1 MLRNTNRDEW
11 NADTGMLRSW
21 ERGRFVFTDD
31 FASLES
37 QGSVRIGLCQLVK
50 DGVLHRIARGIY
62 YYAGITGDINVKTS
76 FVMPSEETIAYAVA
90 ERERIRIIPYGDQ
103 AAKKLGI
110 TGMSISMLKY
120 LTDGAPRVINLA
132 KGRKIYFNHTSEV
145 KMFDFCNETMQMISS
160 AIRALGADMIGER
173 EKQIL
178 QEAIRKVPDKEFEKD
193 ITIPPAWVQAIMLEI
208 WNR

>member
-1 MLRNTNRDEW
+1 MREMLRT
-11 NADTGMLRSW
+11 W

-37 QGSVRIGLCQLVK
+37 LGSVRIGLCQLVK

-103 AAKKLGI
+103 AARKLGI
-110 TGMSISMLKY
+110 TGMSISTLRY

-178 QEAIRKVPDKEFEKD
+178 QEAIRKVPEKEFEKD
-193 ITIPPAWVQAIMLEI
+193 ITIPPAWVQVIMLEV

>member
-1 MLRNTNRDEW
+1 MDGTLTQMRRMLS
-11 NADTGMLRSW
+11 SW

-110 TGMSISMLKY
+110 IGMSISMLKY

>member
-1 MLRNTNRDEW
+1 MYGTLTQMR
-11 NADTGMLRSW
+11 GMLRSW

-103 AAKKLGI
+103 SARKLGI
-110 TGMSISMLKY
+110 TGMSISSLKY

>member
-1 MLRNTNRDEW
+1 MNGTLTQMR
-11 NADTGMLRSW
+11 GMLRSW

-103 AAKKLGI
+103 AARKLGI
-110 TGMSISMLKY
+110 TGMSISSLKY
-120 LTDGAPRVINLA
+120 LTDGAPKVINLA

-145 KMFDFCNETMQMISS
+145 KMFDFRNETMQMISS

-178 QEAIRKVPDKEFEKD
+178 QEAIRKVPEKEFEKD
-193 ITIPPAWVQAIMLEI
+193 ITIPPAWVQAMMLEL

>member
-1 MLRNTNRDEW
+1 MEGTLKQMREMLRT
-11 NADTGMLRSW
+11 W

-37 QGSVRIGLCQLVK
+37 QGSVRIALCTLVK
-50 DGVLHRIARGIY
+50 EGLLHRLARGIY
-62 YYAGITGDINVKTS
+62 YYPKVSGNIDYRTNYLL
-76 FVMPSEETIAYAVA
+76 PSEETIAYAVA
-90 ERERIRIIPYGDQ
+90 ERERMRIIPYGDQ

-160 AIRALGADMIGER
+160 AIRALGAEMIGER
-173 EKQIL
+173 EKLIL
-178 QEAIRKVPDKEFEKD
+178 QEAIRKVPEKDFEKD
-193 ITIPPAWVQAIMLEI
+193 ITIPPAWVQVIMLEL

>member
-1 MLRNTNRDEW
+1 MNGTLTQMR
-11 NADTGMLRSW
+11 GMLRSW

-62 YYAGITGDINVKTS
+62 YYADITGDINVKTT

-178 QEAIRKVPDKEFEKD
+178 QEAIRKVPEKEFEKD

>member
-1 MLRNTNRDEW
+1 MR
-11 NADTGMLRSW
+11 GMLRSW

-103 AAKKLGI
+103 AARKLGI
-110 TGMSISMLKY
+110 TGMSISSLKY
-120 LTDGAPRVINLA
+120 LTDGAPKVINLA

-145 KMFDFCNETMQMISS
+145 KMFDFRNETMQKISS
-160 AIRALGADMIGER
+160 AIRALGTDMIGER

-178 QEAIRKVPDKEFEKD
+178 QEAIRKVPEEDFNAD
-193 ITIPPAWVQAIMLEI
+193 ISIPPAWVQSLMMEV

>member
-1 MLRNTNRDEW
+1 MR
-11 NADTGMLRSW
+11 GMLRSW

-103 AAKKLGI
+103 AARKLGI
-110 TGMSISMLKY
+110 TGMSISSLKY
-120 LTDGAPRVINLA
+120 LTDGAPKVINLA

-145 KMFDFCNETMQMISS
+145 KMFDFRNETMQMISS

-178 QEAIRKVPDKEFEKD
+178 QEAIRKVPEKEFEKD
-193 ITIPPAWVQAIMLEI
+193 ITIPPAWVQAIMLEL

>member
-1 MLRNTNRDEW
+1 MNGTLTQMRW
-11 NADTGMLRSW
+11 MLRSW

-160 AIRALGADMIGER
+160 AIRGLGADMIGER

>member
-1 MLRNTNRDEW
+1 MDGTLKQMREMLRT
-11 NADTGMLRSW
+11 W

-37 QGSVRIGLCQLVK
+37 QGSVRIGLCQLVSE
-50 DGVLHRIARGIY
+50 GVLHRLARGIY
-62 YYAGITGDINVKTS
+62 YYAGVSGNINITTS
-76 FVMPSEETIAYAVA
+76 FVLPSEETIAYAVA

-145 KMFDFCNETMQMISS
+145 KMFDFCNETMQMISA
-160 AIRALGADMIGER
+160 AIRALGEDMTGVRER
-173 EKQIL
+173 QIL
-178 QEAIRKVPDKEFEKD
+178 QEAIRKVPEKEFEKD
-193 ITIPPAWVQAIMLEI
+193 ITIPPAWVQVIMLEV

>member
-1 MLRNTNRDEW
+1 MDGTLKQMRK
-11 NADTGMLRSW
+11 MLRSW

-37 QGSVRIGLCQLVK
+37 QGSVRIGLCQLVSE
-50 DGVLHRIARGIY
+50 GVLHRLARGIY
-62 YYAGITGDINVKTS
+62 YYAGVSGDINIKTT
-76 FVMPSEETIAYAVA
+76 FVLPSEETIAYAVA

-103 AAKKLGI
+103 SARKLGI
-110 TGMSISMLKY
+110 IGMSISTLKY

-160 AIRALGADMIGER
+160 AIRALGAEMIGER

-178 QEAIRKVPDKEFEKD
+178 QEAIRKVPEKDFEKD
-193 ITIPPAWVQAIMLEI
+193 ITIPPAWVQAIMLDL

>member
-1 MLRNTNRDEW
+1 MRE
-11 NADTGMLRSW
+11 MLRSW

-103 AAKKLGI
+103 AAKKLVI

>member
-1 MLRNTNRDEW
+1 MRW
-11 NADTGMLRSW
+11 MLRSW

-90 ERERIRIIPYGDQ
+90 ERERIRIIPY
-103 AAKKLGI
+103 
-110 TGMSISMLKY
+110 
-120 LTDGAPRVINLA
+120 
-132 KGRKIYFNHTSEV
+132 
-145 KMFDFCNETMQMISS
+145 
-160 AIRALGADMIGER
+160 
-173 EKQIL
+173 
-178 QEAIRKVPDKEFEKD
+178 
-193 ITIPPAWVQAIMLEI
+193 
-208 WNR
+208 

>member
-1 MLRNTNRDEW
+1 MEGTLKQMREMLRT
-11 NADTGMLRSW
+11 W

-37 QGSVRIGLCQLVK
+37 QGSVRIALCTMVKEGL
-50 DGVLHRIARGIY
+50 LHRLARGIY
-62 YYAGITGDINVKTS
+62 YYPKVSGNIDYRTNYLL
-76 FVMPSEETIAYAVA
+76 PSEETIAYAVA
-90 ERERIRIIPYGDQ
+90 ERERMRIIPYGDQ

-160 AIRALGADMIGER
+160 AIRALGAEMIGER
-173 EKQIL
+173 EKLIL
-178 QEAIRKVPDKEFEKD
+178 QEAIRKVPEKDFEKD
-193 ITIPPAWVQAIMLEI
+193 ITSPPAWVQVIMLEL

>member
-1 MLRNTNRDEW
+1 MDGTLKQMRE
-11 NADTGMLRSW
+11 MLRSW

-103 AAKKLGI
+103 AAKKLVI

>member
-1 MLRNTNRDEW
+1 MNGTLKQMREMLRT
-11 NADTGMLRSW
+11 W

-37 QGSVRIGLCQLVK
+37 LGSVRIGLCQLVK

-103 AAKKLGI
+103 AARKLGI
-110 TGMSISMLKY
+110 TGMSISSLKY
-120 LTDGAPRVINLA
+120 LTDGAPKVINLA

-145 KMFDFCNETMQMISS
+145 KMFDFRNETMQMISS

-178 QEAIRKVPDKEFEKD
+178 QEAIRKVPEKEFERD
-193 ITIPPAWVQAIMLEI
+193 ITIPPAWVQAIMLEL

>member
-1 MLRNTNRDEW
+1 MNGTLTQMRW
-11 NADTGMLRSW
+11 MLRSW

-62 YYAGITGDINVKTS
+62 YCAGITGDINVKTS

>member
-1 MLRNTNRDEW
+1 MLRT
-11 NADTGMLRSW
+11 W

-37 QGSVRIGLCQLVK
+37 HSSVRKGLCQLVRE
-50 DGVLHRIARGIY
+50 GILHRLARGIY
-62 YYAGITGDINVKTS
+62 YYAGVSGDINIKTS
-76 FVMPSEETIAYAVA
+76 FVLPSEETIAYAVA

-110 TGMSISMLKY
+110 TGMSISTLKY

-145 KMFDFCNETMQMISS
+145 KMFDFHNETMQMISS
-160 AIRALGADMIGER
+160 AIRALGDDMIGER

-178 QEAIRKVPDKEFEKD
+178 QEAIRRVPDKEFEKD

>member
-1 MLRNTNRDEW
+1 MRW
-11 NADTGMLRSW
+11 MLRSW

-145 KMFDFCNETMQMISS
+145 KLFDFCNETMQMISS

>member
-1 MLRNTNRDEW
+1 MNGTLTQMRW
-11 NADTGMLRSW
+11 MLRSW

-160 AIRALGADMIGER
+160 AIRALGADMIGES

-178 QEAIRKVPDKEFEKD
+178 QEAIRKVPEKEFEKD

>member
-1 MLRNTNRDEW
+1 MR
-11 NADTGMLRSW
+11 GMLRSW

-50 DGVLHRIARGIY
+50 DGVLHRLARGIY

-103 AAKKLGI
+103 AARKLGI
-110 TGMSISMLKY
+110 TGMSISSLKY

-178 QEAIRKVPDKEFEKD
+178 QEAIRKVPEKEFEKD

>member
-1 MLRNTNRDEW
+1 MEGTLKQMREMLRT
-11 NADTGMLRSW
+11 W

-37 QGSVRIGLCQLVK
+37 QGSVRIALCTMVKEGL
-50 DGVLHRIARGIY
+50 LHRLARGIY
-62 YYAGITGDINVKTS
+62 YYPQVSGNIDYRTNYLL
-76 FVMPSEETIAYAVA
+76 PSEETIAYAVA
-90 ERERIRIIPYGDQ
+90 ERERMRIIPYGDQ

-160 AIRALGADMIGER
+160 AIRALGAEMIGEK
-173 EKQIL
+173 EKLIL
-178 QEAIRKVPDKEFEKD
+178 QDVIRKVPEKDFEKD
-193 ITIPPAWVQAIMLEI
+193 ITIPPAWVQVIMLEL

>member
-1 MLRNTNRDEW
+1 MNGTLKQMREMLRT
-11 NADTGMLRSW
+11 W

-37 QGSVRIGLCQLVK
+37 LGSVRIGLCQLVK

-103 AAKKLGI
+103 AARKLGI
-110 TGMSISMLKY
+110 TGMSISSLRY

-178 QEAIRKVPDKEFEKD
+178 QEAIRKVPEKEFEKD
-193 ITIPPAWVQAIMLEI
+193 ITIPPAWVQVIMLEV

>member
-1 MLRNTNRDEW
+1 MNGTLTQMRW
-11 NADTGMLRSW
+11 MLRSW

-103 AAKKLGI
+103 AARKLGI
-110 TGMSISMLKY
+110 TGMSISTLRY

-160 AIRALGADMIGER
+160 AIRALGAEMIGER

>member
-1 MLRNTNRDEW
+1 MRW
-11 NADTGMLRSW
+11 MLRSW

-160 AIRALGADMIGER
+160 AIRALGAKMIGER

-178 QEAIRKVPDKEFEKD
+178 QEAIRKVPEKDFEKD
-193 ITIPPAWVQAIMLEI
+193 ITIPPAWVQVIMLEV

>member
-1 MLRNTNRDEW
+1 MNGTLTQMR
-11 NADTGMLRSW
+11 GMLRSW

-62 YYAGITGDINVKTS
+62 YYAGITGENNVMAS
-76 FVMPSEETIAYAVA
+76 FVMPSEESIAYAVA

-103 AAKKLGI
+103 AARKLGI
-110 TGMSISMLKY
+110 MGMSISSLKY
-120 LTDGAPRVINLA
+120 LTDGAPKVINLA

-145 KMFDFCNETMQMISS
+145 KMFDFRNETMQMISS
-160 AIRALGADMIGER
+160 AIRALGANMIGER

-178 QEAIRKVPDKEFEKD
+178 QEAIRKVPEKEFEKD

>member
-1 MLRNTNRDEW
+1 MNGTLTQMRW
-11 NADTGMLRSW
+11 MLRSW

-178 QEAIRKVPDKEFEKD
+178 QEAIRKVPEKEFEKD

>member
-1 MLRNTNRDEW
+1 MKGTLTQMR
-11 NADTGMLRSW
+11 GMLRSW

-103 AAKKLGI
+103 AARKLGI
-110 TGMSISMLKY
+110 TGMSISSLKY
-120 LTDGAPRVINLA
+120 LTDGAPKVINLA

-145 KMFDFCNETMQMISS
+145 KMFDFRNETMQMISS

-178 QEAIRKVPDKEFEKD
+178 QEAIRKVPEKEFERD
-193 ITIPPAWVQAIMLEI
+193 ITIPPAWVQAIMLEL

>member
-1 MLRNTNRDEW
+1 MRW
-11 NADTGMLRSW
+11 MLRSW

-178 QEAIRKVPDKEFEKD
+178 QEAIRKVPDKEFETD

>member
-1 MLRNTNRDEW
+1 MR
-11 NADTGMLRSW
+11 GMLRSW

-103 AAKKLGI
+103 AARKLGI
-110 TGMSISMLKY
+110 TGMSISTLRY

-178 QEAIRKVPDKEFEKD
+178 QEAIRKVPEKEFEKD
-193 ITIPPAWVQAIMLEI
+193 ITIPPAWVQVIMLEV

>member
-1 MLRNTNRDEW
+1 MRW
-11 NADTGMLRSW
+11 MLRSW

>member
-1 MLRNTNRDEW
+1 MNGTLTQMRW
-11 NADTGMLRSW
+11 MLRSW

-62 YYAGITGDINVKTS
+62 YYAGITGDITVKTS

>member
-1 MLRNTNRDEW
+1 MR
-11 NADTGMLRSW
+11 GMLRSW

-62 YYAGITGDINVKTS
+62 YYAGITGENNVMAS
-76 FVMPSEETIAYAVA
+76 FVMPSEESIAYAVA

-103 AAKKLGI
+103 AARKLGI
-110 TGMSISMLKY
+110 MGMSISSLKY
-120 LTDGAPRVINLA
+120 LTDGAPKVINLA

-145 KMFDFCNETMQMISS
+145 KMFDFRNETMQMISS
-160 AIRALGADMIGER
+160 AIRALGANMIGER

-178 QEAIRKVPDKEFEKD
+178 QEAIRKVPEKEFEKD
-193 ITIPPAWVQAIMLEI
+193 ITIPPAWVQAIMLEL

>member
-1 MLRNTNRDEW
+1 MRW
-11 NADTGMLRSW
+11 MLRSW

-103 AAKKLGI
+103 VAKKLGI

>member
-1 MLRNTNRDEW
+1 MRR
-11 NADTGMLRSW
+11 MLRSW

-103 AAKKLGI
+103 AARKLGI
-110 TGMSISMLKY
+110 TGMSISSLKY
-120 LTDGAPRVINLA
+120 LTDGAPKVINLA

-178 QEAIRKVPDKEFEKD
+178 QEAIRKVPEKEFEKD

>member
-1 MLRNTNRDEW
+1 MNGTLTQMRW
-11 NADTGMLRSW
+11 MMRSW

>member
-1 MLRNTNRDEW
+1 MRW
-11 NADTGMLRSW
+11 MLRSW

-110 TGMSISMLKY
+110 TGMSISSLKY